1 MARINGVTVVIP
13 ARNEEAR
20 LGACLES
27 VRGAIAELRE
37 WSSDR
42 IAVRTVVALDS
53 CTDGSLDIVCQYPE
67 FARVEM
73 AVANVGAARAI
84 AISRGREL
92 LPTRATRTWIAN
104 TDADSTVPAHWLVD
118 QVALADSGFDVVVG
132 SVEPVR
138 EELSTTQLLA
148 WEAGHPDGP
157 SVGHIHGANLGVR
170 VSTYLRAGG
179 FSAVPEHEDVNLVD
193 AMVAAGARITSTA
206 AATVVT
212 SGRSHGRTPSGYAG
226 YLRDLESAWVAG

>member
-1 MARINGVTVVIP
+1 MARINGIAVVIP

-27 VRGAIAELRE
+27 VRAAIAELRE
-37 WSSDR
+37 RSGER
-42 IAVRTVVALDS
+42 IAVCAVVALDS
-53 CTDGSLDIVCQYPE
+53 CTDRSLEIVRRYPE
-67 FARVEM
+67 FARVDI

-84 AISRGREL
+84 AISRAREL
-92 LPTRATRTWIAN
+92 LPSRAARTWIAN

-118 QVALADSGFDVVVG
+118 QVALADAGFDVVLG

-138 EELSTTQLLA
+138 EELSETQLLA

-157 SVGHIHGANLGVR
+157 AIGHIHGANLGVR
-170 VSTYLRAGG
+170 ASTYQRSGG
-179 FSAVPEHEDVNLVD
+179 FSAIPEHEDVTLVD
-193 AMVAAGARITSTA
+193 AMVAAGARIASTG
-206 AATVVT
+206 ATTVLT

-226 YLRDLESAWVAG
+226 YLRDLESSWVAG